1 MENNGQTAY
10 LKLLTILIEF
20 GTKVEQKHYVADVIA
35 DLIPKVSYQ
44 LNLEKA
50 ANFDSIQHKSIKS
63 KPLPKMLTEKK
74 NDRNI
79 ELVGSLLGFIAAL
92 YDVDRAQFLEF
103 IQPIDLH
110 TLLKQFTPN
119 LALTPDTG
127 RFLVS
132 ILHFCQNN
140 KL

>member
-1 MENNGQTAY
+1 MTQNGSELTFFNSI
-10 LKLLTILIEF
+10 KLLTILIEL

-44 LNLEKA
+44 LNLEKV
-50 ANFDSIQHKSIKS
+50 ANFDSIQHKSPKS
-63 KPLPKMLTEKK
+63 KPLPRMLSEKK

-79 ELVGSLLGFIAAL
+79 ELVSSLLAFISIL

-103 IQPIDLH
+103 VQPIDLH
-110 TLLKQFTPN
+110 TLLKQITPN

-127 RFLVS
+127 RFLYFVR
-132 ILHFCQNN
+132 LKC
-140 KL
+140 